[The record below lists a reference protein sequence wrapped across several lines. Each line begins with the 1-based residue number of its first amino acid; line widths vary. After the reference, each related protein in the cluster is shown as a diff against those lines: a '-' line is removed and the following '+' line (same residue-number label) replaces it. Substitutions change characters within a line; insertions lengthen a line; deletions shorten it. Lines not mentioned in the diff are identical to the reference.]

1 MLEQELYQIPLIDTH
16 VHRVHPN
23 RAPQWG
29 NLGGGYIQGPGQ
41 EAFGRQTILYGMVM
55 EALRKKFEMDENASM
70 EQIEQERFRRYQ
82 EDPQKYY
89 TWLLSDCNVAMH
101 CLEIGSPI
109 GGRRHFS
116 SPGMSTVIFQAH
128 FICAA

>member
-16 VHRVHPN
+16 VHRVHPD

-82 EDPQKYY
+82 VDPQKYY
-89 TWLLSDCNVAMH
+89 TWLLSHRESGNHAPVV
-101 CLEIGSPI
+101 
-109 GGRRHFS
+109 GG
-116 SPGMSTVIFQAH
+116 
-128 FICAA
+128 C